1 MVYALR
7 FLSSP
12 NAEHSSGPGTFLR
25 RPSEDGPRPEHSPG
39 LWTLLMLR
47 PPAPY
52 LIGTLPEPLD
62 TPPGPDTPQL
72 LDILPAPDIPWAV
85 QAPSCQ

>member
-7 FLSSP
+7 FLISP

-39 LWTLLMLR
+39 LWTLLQAL
-47 PPAPY
+47 
-52 LIGTLPEPLD
+52 
-62 TPPGPDTPQL
+62 TPPGPLKFPQ
-72 LDILPAPDIPWAV
+72 AV
-85 QAPSCQ
+85 QAPSGQWTLPY

>member
-39 LWTLLMLR
+39 LWTLLQVL
-47 PPAPY
+47 
-52 LIGTLPEPLD
+52 TLLGLW
-62 TPPGPDTPQL
+62 TFLQALTSPGPFTFPQ
-72 LDILPAPDIPWAV
+72 AV
-85 QAPSCQ
+85 QAPSGQ